1 MSFLFN
7 DSRSCNYFWTVR
19 LFKEILSD
27 SYSFWSSLVPT
38 HTAIRVSHTYKKLL
52 KPVPITSMY
61 VCICINLRP
70 DLGLNLR
77 SNQRNY
83 SYFIS
88 KQKLERIVSKTALSL
103 SFFTRSSRVP
113 LPFFSLSFLTF
124 HIFVAVI
131 HQLSCTELSSLVIWH
146 IVITHHADSP
156 YVCPTRPSLLI
167 HPTSTGLPFV
177 F

>member
-1 MSFLFN
+1 
-7 DSRSCNYFWTVR
+7 
-19 LFKEILSD
+19 
-27 SYSFWSSLVPT
+27 
-38 HTAIRVSHTYKKLL
+38 
-52 KPVPITSMY
+52 MY

-131 HQLSCTELSSLVIWH
+131 HQPLHRAVFSCYLTYCHHPSCGFSLCMSYASFALDSSNVYWSSIRFLIEALPTSLVPLLCFPLVGALVSESYILLQFL
-146 IVITHHADSP
+146 S
-156 YVCPTRPSLLI
+156 YSLYRNFFPI
-167 HPTSTGLPFV
+167 SFHDFV
-177 F
+177 GS